1 MSLQQEV
8 SALTLPG
15 RGGVDGGGAAHHP
28 RGHGAA
34 AAVVWGGRPGE
45 ALSRQLLP
53 LLVLHLLQLL
63 AGLHLGLLLALLTH
77 LLPEGRGRPAGDTS
91 VPEPGAAD
99 EDRADFPSLSLL
111 RHAEAPSSPLGQRL
125 PPQKTHLGL
134 KGELW
139 LGPEKMT
146 GTHPQTLALKS
157 SLVGDRACSRGCSQ
171 DGWDTTHEQ
180 PLTSGGKGL

>member
-1 MSLQQEV
+1 MERGGEPGKGRGLWFQEDISLSWMSLQQEV

-77 LLPEGRGRPAGDTS
+77 LLPEK
-91 VPEPGAAD
+91 E
-99 EDRADFPSLSLL
+99 EDQRETHQSLNQEQQTKTGLTFPHCL
-111 RHAEAPSSPLGQRL
+111 
-125 PPQKTHLGL
+125 
-134 KGELW
+134 
-139 LGPEKMT
+139 
-146 GTHPQTLALKS
+146 
-157 SLVGDRACSRGCSQ
+157 C
-171 DGWDTTHEQ
+171 
-180 PLTSGGKGL
+180 